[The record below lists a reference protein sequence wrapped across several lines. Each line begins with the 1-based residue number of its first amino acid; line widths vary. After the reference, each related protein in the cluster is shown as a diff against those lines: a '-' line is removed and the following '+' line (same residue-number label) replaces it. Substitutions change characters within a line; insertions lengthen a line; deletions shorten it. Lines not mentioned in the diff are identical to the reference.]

1 MSARNWSIAFSGV
14 LLAALALPVVA
25 QNAAGGAAATP
36 AAAAA
41 PSAPPRAPDMAPRL
55 ARAADRIAAIDAQA
69 TRIEDYDALR
79 NLQQAYGYYYD
90 EALWDQIVDLFA
102 EDATLEVGLH
112 GVYAGKASI
121 QRYFLGLT
129 AGKTGLVQGQL
140 NNQLQLS
147 PVITLSGDGQRAQAR
162 WRVMIQ
168 DGEFNKGANWGSG
181 VYENEYVKQD
191 GHWKIARLHLFM
203 RFYAPYESGWTRT
216 TAALNDRYGKST
228 AKADRPPSVRYAT
241 WPERFTAPMHF
252 NADSSERY
260 RLAPENTARAPAVPD
275 NAPRTAAALEAQ
287 VRALELKLQ
296 RLQSVGQVEN
306 LESAYGY
313 YADMSMQDATS
324 ALFAENATL
333 EILGR
338 GVFIGRDR
346 VYEYMRRLGAP
357 TDGRLFTHMQLQ
369 PLITI
374 SPDGNNASVRA
385 RLFEMF
391 GVNGAQA
398 QWAEGVYE
406 NRFVLDHGVWKYLTL
421 NGYQTF
427 YTNYEQGWGKHS
439 VPLMTY
445 FPGYPPDLPHSI
457 EYEPYPAVFVPPFH
471 YRNPVSGR

>member
-1 MSARNWSIAFSGV
+1 MSSWNR
-14 LLAALALPVVA
+14 LALCCLLSGTGFAPLATA
-25 QNAAGGAAATP
+25 QAP

-41 PSAPPRAPDMAPRL
+41 PAPPAGPPRAPDMTPRL
-55 ARAADRIAAIDAQA
+55 ARAADRVAAIDAQA
-69 TRIEDYDALR
+69 SRIEDYDALR
-79 NLQQAYGYYYD
+79 NLQHIYGYYYD

-102 EDATLEVGLH
+102 DDATLEVGLH
-112 GVYAGKASI
+112 GVYAGKSSI

-129 AGKTGLVQGQL
+129 GGKVGLVRGQL

-147 PVITLSGDGQRAQAR
+147 PVITLSPDGMRAQAR
-162 WRVMIQ
+162 WRVFIQ
-168 DGEFNKGANWGSG
+168 DGEFNKGANWGAG

-191 GHWKIARLHLFM
+191 GHWKIARLHLYM

-216 TAALNDRYGKST
+216 TAVLNERYGKST

-252 NADSSERY
+252 GADSSDRY
-260 RLAPENTARAPAVPD
+260 RLAPENAARAPAPPE

-287 VRALELKLQ
+287 VRALELKLR
-296 RLQSVGQVEN
+296 RLHAVDEVEN

-338 GVFIGRDR
+338 GVFLGRDR

-369 PLITI
+369 PVITI
-374 SPDGNNASVRA
+374 SPDGNSASIRA

-391 GVNGAQA
+391 GVKGTQA

-406 NRFVLDHGVWKYLTL
+406 NRFVLDQGLWKYITL